1 MADDQL
7 IQLDDIQVSNPEP
20 KNDQI
25 TQIEF
30 GSIERIP
37 TPAEYDDVTFDEALG
52 IYTPPIEPDDLSDM
66 MMANSYHGSI
76 VEARARIIAK
86 DFIENEYLTF
96 GEMMNL
102 AKDLVCFGQC
112 GFQVFTNA
120 FRVPVRLG
128 HVPFQPMRRGK
139 NNRFARLNEDTNQL
153 TWFKPNEIYH
163 TKLYDPKQNV
173 YGIPDYLSGL
183 ESALLSQD
191 ATRFRRKYYLN
202 GAHLGFIL
210 YTTDPNMTPEVEE
223 ELAKALKNSR
233 GAGNFKSMLL
243 NIPNG
248 QEKGV
253 QILPIGDIATKDEF
267 PNIKNI
273 SAQDSMVAHRFP
285 AGLSGIIPAQ
295 GSALGDPEKYNR
307 TYYENEVRPMQKLLT
322 GVNKIFGKPVIQFA
336 NPFKDE
342 A

>member
-1 MADDQL
+1 MAKKAKYQAKAP
-7 IQLDDIQVSNPEP
+7 ISQPEP
-20 KNDQI
+20 ENAEI

-30 GSIERIP
+30 GAIERIP
-37 TPAEYDDVTFDEALG
+37 TPAEYDDVSFDEALG

-66 MMANSYHGSI
+66 MIANSYHGSI

-86 DFIENEYLTF
+86 DFIENEYLSF

-102 AKDLVCFGQC
+102 AKDLVGFGQC

-120 FRVPVRLG
+120 FRMPVRLG
-128 HVPFQPMRRGK
+128 HVPFQPMRKGK

-153 TWFKPNEIYH
+153 TWFKPNGIFH

-173 YGIPDYLSGL
+173 YGLPDYLSGL
-183 ESALLSQD
+183 ESALLSQE

-223 ELAKALKNSR
+223 ELSKALKNSR

-267 PNIKNI
+267 VNIKNI
-273 SAQDSMVAHRFP
+273 SAQDIMVAHRFP

-322 GVNKIFGKPVIQFA
+322 GVNKLFGKPVIQFA
-336 NPFKDE
+336 NPFKE
-342 A
+342 EG